1 MTIKMLS
8 LGAALLVAVQSPA
21 AILESADSRVK
32 GLSVERTDNNLL
44 VNMTLDFTGLK
55 LKSDREVTFIPVLHA
70 ADSTVTLPSV
80 TVAGRNRYIQNIR
93 HRTALPGDMLVR
105 PGSDVEYSAIIPY
118 SRWMESAVLSL
129 SEDLCGC
136 GFEPIS
142 SVMTDVA
149 QLDFRERT
157 FAPQRVYITPRVE
170 TRKERSVKGQA
181 YIDFKVNRTD
191 IEAGYRR
198 NPEELGSI
206 RATIDAVRDDA
217 DSRIE
222 GITVTGHASPEGPY
236 ENNARLAEGRT
247 AALAGYVRDL
257 YSFSPELLR
266 SASVA
271 EDWDGLRRR
280 VEESQI
286 DNRQGILDI
295 IASDDLTPDVR
306 EWKLKSTYPGQYRY
320 LLDNVYPALR
330 RSDYTIT
337 YVVSS
342 FSDPAK
348 IAEVMAADPRKL
360 SLHELYILA
369 QSLPADSD
377 RFREVFEVAV
387 RMYPDAPEA
396 NLNAG
401 VTALSFGDLVNAE
414 RHLAKSGDT
423 PEAVYARAVLAA
435 RQGDYTAAR
444 AGLEKARQKGVKEA
458 DDAMAQLDEYTS
470 WLELNNK

>member
-1 MTIKMLS
+1 MRMKMLS
-8 LGAALLVAVQSPA
+8 FAAALIVALQSPA
-21 AILESADSRVK
+21 ATLESADSRVK
-32 GLSVERTDNNLL
+32 DLSVERTDNNLL

-55 LKSDREVTFIPVLHA
+55 LKSDREVTFIPVLHG
-70 ADSTVTLPSV
+70 ADSTLTLPVV
-80 TVAGRNRYIQNIR
+80 TVAGRNRYIQNQR
-93 HRTALPGDMLVR
+93 HRTAAPGDMLVR
-105 PGSDVEYSAIIPY
+105 PGSTVGYSAVVPY
-118 SRWMESAVLSL
+118 SPWMESAVLSL

-136 GFEPIS
+136 GFDPIS
-142 SVMTDVA
+142 SSTTDVA

-157 FAPQRVYITPRVE
+157 FAPLSAYITPRVE
-170 TRKERSVKGQA
+170 ARKERSVKGQA

-191 IEAGYRR
+191 IDAGYRR
-198 NPEELGSI
+198 NPEELAAI
-206 RATIDAVRDDA
+206 RASIDAVRSDA

-222 GITVTGHASPEGPY
+222 RITITGYASPEGPY
-236 ENNARLAEGRT
+236 SNNARLAEGRT
-247 AALAGYVRDL
+247 ASLAGYVRDL
-257 YSFSPELLR
+257 YSFSPELMR
-266 SASVA
+266 TASVA
-271 EDWDGLRRR
+271 EDWDGLRRW

-286 DNRQGILDI
+286 DNRQGLLDI
-295 IASDDLTPDVR
+295 IALEDLAPDAR
-306 EWKLKSTYPGQYRY
+306 EWKLKTTYPEQYAY
-320 LLDNVYPALR
+320 LLSEVYPALR
-330 RSDYTIT
+330 HSDYTIS

-401 VTALSFGDLVNAE
+401 VTALSFGDLVNAG
-414 RHLAKSGDT
+414 RYLAKAGDS

-444 AGLEKARQKGVKEA
+444 AGLVKAQQAGVKEA
-458 DDAMAQLDEYTS
+458 ADAIAQLDEYTS
-470 WLELNNK
+470 WLKLNNK